1 LEREV
6 SRDAVH
12 RSLEELH
19 RLTSSRRSYARI
31 MASAGVELTRS
42 STEVLGHVCR
52 RGPLSMGALAVGLRY
67 DPGAT
72 ARLVAGLE
80 DSGLLQRERS
90 TDDARVN
97 VVQATP
103 AGKAVNARVVAAEAN
118 YLETALGS
126 LDDSELAT
134 CAVTLE
140 RLVGYLHEL
149 EVSRVPDQRADLGD
163 RSHSR

>member
-1 LEREV
+1 VERET

-31 MASAGVELTRS
+31 MANAGVELTRS
-42 STEVLGHVCR
+42 STEVLGHACR
-52 RGPLSMGALAVGLRY
+52 LGPLSMGALAAGLRY

-80 DSGLLQRERS
+80 DAGLLQRTRS
-90 TDDARVN
+90 DEDGRVN
-97 VVQATP
+97 VVRATP
-103 AGKAVNARVVAAEAN
+103 AGEAVNARVVAAEAD
-118 YLETALGS
+118 YLETALGD
-126 LDDSELAT
+126 LDDAELAT

-149 EVSRVPDQRADLGD
+149 EVSSVPRQRPASSD